1 MKKQVTDISKALQ
14 SMAEEMR
21 LMRNT
26 INQQYSEI
34 IKLNRNIETLSH
46 QLHKKNEESAKLRER
61 LSKYEQPDKSSGNS
75 STPPS
80 KESMKTEMVSIIKS

>member
-46 QLHKKNEESAKLRER
+46 QLHKKNEESAKLPNAC
-61 LSKYEQPDKSSGNS
+61 LNTSSL
-75 STPPS
+75 TR
-80 KESMKTEMVSIIKS
+80 TLATAVRRQARRA